1 MSSLDHHKANAKRGP
16 SALAHTG
23 VSHAELYPHRKVR
36 HAHGETLNYP
46 VSSQTVLHKST
57 THTIYQ
63 STSST
68 ENAFSSGGFVDVRIG
83 AGSLG
88 VVKQFVIALEC
99 ENKTSA
105 DIGMPAAIPYLFDRV
120 EVLCEGGNVQL
131 ARWEPF
137 QLWAPFRHVDGNT
150 WDLNYKY
157 AMAPTGSMIPFGQVT
172 PINGILRVNTPT
184 TYYVPI
190 LGDCF
195 CRNSAYLG
203 HLKSDLFVRVWFKG
217 PTAFTW
223 LAVGSTGPTL
233 NSLSVIVEQDQ
244 HCPEERFKLHDRA
257 ISQSIDYRFGRPGF
271 QSISENLA
279 PNTRYSFPLTAIQ
292 GVVSEL
298 IVTIRPSGA
307 AGANAYAFK
316 PWASYELLDG
326 SGASLTGGMPI
337 TYSYQKTIIDAGRQS
352 SGAIDLLSSG
362 SYPIIIEFGDA
373 KADFLTGSITG
384 YITFCGQERLVIT
397 TEGTLAAGAYEIRIE
412 YLSVAR
418 VNIDRG
424 RISVLPS

>member
-1 MSSLDHHKANAKRGP
+1 
-16 SALAHTG
+16 
-23 VSHAELYPHRKVR
+23 
-36 HAHGETLNYP
+36 
-46 VSSQTVLHKST
+46 
-57 THTIYQ
+57 
-63 STSST
+63 
-68 ENAFSSGGFVDVRIG
+68 
-83 AGSLG
+83 
-88 VVKQFVIALEC
+88 VIALEC
-99 ENKTSA
+99 ENKTV
-105 DIGMPAAIPYLFDRV
+105 DGNIGMPAAIPYLFDRV

-131 ARWEPF
+131 ARYEPF

-150 WDLNYKY
+150 WDLNYKL
-157 AMAPTGSMIPFGQVT
+157 AMT
-172 PINGILRVNTPT
+172 PVGGILQKYAGPT
-184 TYYVPI
+184 TYYIPI

-217 PTAFTW
+217 PSAFTS
-223 LAVGSTGPTL
+223 LVGPPPTL

-244 HCPEERFKLHDRA
+244 HCPEERFKLHERA
-257 ISQSIDYRFGRPGF
+257 ISQSIDYRHGRPGF
-271 QSISENLA
+271 QSISETLS

-298 IVTIRPSGA
+298 IVTIRASGA
-307 AGANAYAFK
+307 SGANAYAFK

-326 SGASLTGGMPI
+326 SGASITGGMPI
-337 TYSYQKTIIDAGRQS
+337 TYAYQKTIIDAGRQS
-352 SGAIDLLSSG
+352 SGAIDMLSQP
-362 SYPIIIEFGDA
+362 SYPIVIEFGDA

-418 VNIDRG
+418 VNINQG
-424 RISVLPS
+424 RITVLPS

>member
-1 MSSLDHHKANAKRGP
+1 MSSLNHHAQNAKRGP

-23 VSHAELYPHRKVR
+23 VSHANLYPHRAVS

-46 VSSQTVLHKST
+46 VSSQTVLHKAT
-57 THTIYQ
+57 THTVFQ
-63 STSST
+63 SSSST
-68 ENAFSSGGFVDVRIG
+68 ETAFSSGGFVDVRIG

-99 ENKTSA
+99 ENKTAA
-105 DIGMPAAIPYLFDRV
+105 DIVLMPAAIPYLFDRV

-150 WDLNYKY
+150 WDLNYKL
-157 AMAPTGSMIPFGQVT
+157 AMT
-172 PINGILRVNTPT
+172 PVGGILAKSSGPT
-184 TYYVPI
+184 TYYIPI

-203 HLKSDLFVRVWFKG
+203 HLKSDLFIRVWFRG
-217 PTAFTW
+217 PSAFPPV
-223 LAVGSTGPTL
+223 AFIGVSPPTL

-244 HCPEERFKLHDRA
+244 HCPEERFKLHERA
-257 ISQSIDYRFGRPGF
+257 MTQSIDYRHGRPGF
-271 QSISENLA
+271 QSISENLS
-279 PNTRYSFPLTAIQ
+279 PNTRYSFPLTAVQ

-298 IVTIRPSGA
+298 IVTIRASGA
-307 AGANAYAFK
+307 AGVLAYAFK

-337 TYSYQKTIIDAGRQS
+337 TYAYQKTIIDAGRQS
-352 SGAIDLLSSG
+352 SGAIDTLSQP
-362 SYPIIIEFGDA
+362 SYPIVIEFGDA

-418 VNIDRG
+418 VNINQG
-424 RISVLPS
+424 RITVLPS

>member
-1 MSSLDHHKANAKRGP
+1 MSSLNHHAQNAKRGP

-57 THTIYQ
+57 THTVFQ
-63 STSST
+63 SSSST
-68 ENAFSSGGFVDVRIG
+68 ETAFSSGGFVDVRIG

-88 VVKQFVIALEC
+88 VVKQFVIALEV
-99 ENKTSA
+99 ENKTEN
-105 DIGMPAAIPYLFDRV
+105 DIGLPAAIPYLFDRV

-131 ARWEPF
+131 ARYEPF

-150 WDLNYKY
+150 WDLNYKL
-157 AMAPTGSMIPFGQVT
+157 AMTPVTG
-172 PINGILRVNTPT
+172 GILRKYIPPT
-184 TYYVPI
+184 NFYIPI

-217 PTAFTW
+217 PSAFTS
-223 LAVGSTGPTL
+223 LVGPPPTL

-257 ISQSIDYRFGRPGF
+257 ISQSLDYRFGRPGF

-298 IVTIRPSGA
+298 IVTIRASGA
-307 AGANAYAFK
+307 SGANAYVFK

-337 TYSYQKTIIDAGRQS
+337 TYAYQKTIIDAGRQS
-352 SGAIDLLSSG
+352 SGAIDTLSQP
-362 SYPIIIEFGDA
+362 SYPIVIEFGDA

-384 YITFCGQERLVIT
+384 YITFCGQGRLVIT

-418 VNIDRG
+418 VNINQG
-424 RISVLPS
+424 RITVLPS